1 MSYSLTMKN
10 QHKTIKHFNAQNYY
24 TNMFYSQE
32 SKLREKIALGEFF
45 GPMKEETDAFIKQI
59 LQQGGVGLAT
69 AGHARNV
76 LALTMAAD
84 NSCKNGTPVK
94 L

>member
-1 MSYSLTMKN
+1 MEKVFVSGGSL
-10 QHKTIKHFNAQNYY
+10 AQKYH
-24 TNMFYSQE
+24 TNLTVASAGGLAMPGDF
-32 SKLREKIALGEFF
+32 ALGEFF

-69 AGHARNV
+69 ADHARNV